1 MIFDTKSTKY
11 HFFNYVVDYQSI
23 RLGDGK
29 TLSVT
34 NYLDSL
40 NRQKCL

>member
-1 MIFDTKSTKY
+1 MIFDTKSTKC
-11 HFFNYVVDYQSI
+11 HFLIYIVDYQSI

-29 TLSVT
+29 MKNVT
-34 NYLDSL
+34 HYLDVL